1 VVREDLV
8 RLAQAPLYLR
18 MPELPAVGLAAG
30 QRILID
36 MLEHD
41 LLDLTVSARFVSI
54 ASTSAQDAMDLLESV
69 EDEGAEPELD
79 PAAPASVPGAAPS
92 ESDRAAMQATGAMA
106 DSAPESPPAESA

>member
-1 VVREDLV
+1 M

-54 ASTSAQDAMDLLESV
+54 ASTSAQDAMDLLEPV
-69 EDEGAEPELD
+69 EDEGAEPVLD
-79 PAAPASVPGAAPS
+79 PAA
-92 ESDRAAMQATGAMA
+92 MQPTDAMA

>member
-1 VVREDLV
+1 
-8 RLAQAPLYLR
+8 

-54 ASTSAQDAMDLLESV
+54 ASTPAQDALDLLEPV
-69 EDEGAEPELD
+69 EDEGAEPVLD
-79 PAAPASVPGAAPS
+79 PAAPVSVPGAAPS
-92 ESDRAAMQATGAMA
+92 EGDSAAMQATGAFA
-106 DSAPESPPAESA
+106 DSMPDSAPESAPESPPAESA

>member
-1 VVREDLV
+1 M

-54 ASTSAQDAMDLLESV
+54 ATTPAQDALDLLEPV
-69 EDEGAEPELD
+69 EDEGAEPVPD
-79 PAAPASVPGAAPS
+79 PAAPVSVPGAAPS
-92 ESDRAAMQATGAMA
+92 ESESESSAMQAAGSMVN
-106 DSAPESPPAESA
+106 SAPESPSAESA